1 MERETAPRE
10 NKENVRNVDY
20 KDNREYIR
28 IQKELDNVRCVDAMC
43 YIHKSQGSTLDRA
56 EIDVSEAFAPGQVY
70 VALSRVRSLASL
82 KIKSFSPYKIKVNKK
97 CFDFYNL
104 PEEEKDIDFLIDD
117 DE

>member
-1 MERETAPRE
+1 LKLAWALT
-10 NKENVRNVDY
+10 
-20 KDNREYIR
+20 
-28 IQKELDNVRCVDAMC
+28 
-43 YIHKSQGSTLDRA
+43 IHKSQGSTLDRA
-56 EIDVSEAFAPGQVY
+56 EIDISEAFAPGQVY

-104 PEEEKDIDFLIDD
+104 PEEEKDIDFLVDD